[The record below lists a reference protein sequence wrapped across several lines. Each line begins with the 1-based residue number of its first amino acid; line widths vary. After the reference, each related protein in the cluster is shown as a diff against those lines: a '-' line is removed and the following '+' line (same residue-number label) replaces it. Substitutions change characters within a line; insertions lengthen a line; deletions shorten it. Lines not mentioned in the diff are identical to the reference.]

1 MSEIDLLYQELIVDH
16 SREPHNFR
24 ILPNADH
31 VANGHNPLCG
41 DEVTVFLKME
51 GDRIQEIA
59 FQGSGCAISKAS
71 ASIMTESVKKLDT
84 TSVGKLFLNFHQMVT
99 GEKKNTAQIETLGKL
114 AVFQGVSEFPVRVKC
129 ATMPWH
135 TLKAALESKTEVNV

>member
-1 MSEIDLLYQELIVDH
+1 MSEIELLYQDLVVDH

-24 ILPNADH
+24 ILVNADH
-31 VANGHNPLCG
+31 VARGHNPLCG
-41 DEVTVFLKME
+41 DEVTVFLNMDQ
-51 GDRIQEIA
+51 DRIQEIT

-71 ASIMTESVKKLDT
+71 ASIMTESVKKLDKA
-84 TSVGKLFLNFHQMVT
+84 SIEKLFVNFHQMVT
-99 GEKKNTAQIETLGKL
+99 GEKKDRDQIEKLGKL

-135 TLKAALESKTEVNV
+135 TLKAALESTSEVNV

>member
-1 MSEIDLLYQELIVDH
+1 MTEIEALYRDLIVDH

-24 ILPNADH
+24 ALASADH

-41 DEVTVFLKME
+41 DEVTVYLKME
-51 GDRIQEIA
+51 GDRIEEIT
-59 FQGSGCAISKAS
+59 FQGKGCAISKAS
-71 ASIMTESVKKLDT
+71 ASLMTDSVKKLDK
-84 TSVGKLFLNFHQMVT
+84 VGIAKLFEGFHGMVT
-99 GEKKNTAQIETLGKL
+99 GEKRESAVIEKLGKL

-135 TLKAALESKTEVNV
+135 TLKAALESKSEVNV